1 MSELVQKHASKR
13 ATWWFFYYHF
23 LLYLHFIL
31 GIAGVI
37 VGALVAAGGAL
48 GLSATNISILGVVST
63 VIVGLV
69 SFVQPGRMATVFYD
83 AYWRMRMAV
92 LRSDGSPTAKEDL
105 IEAMT
110 EGYTRIATVQPEALR
125 KYQDATKT
133 VDVSRLS
140 EKRRGELFQRL
151 EELLIEEDA
160 EAEQADKEKALVKVA
175 AVGDGAGS
183 APKA

>member
-1 MSELVQKHASKR
+1 MSDLVTKHASKR
-13 ATWWFFYYHF
+13 ASWWFFYYHF

-37 VGALVAAGGAL
+37 VGALVAAGSAL
-48 GLSATNISILGVVST
+48 NINPTNISLLGVAST

-69 SFVQPGRMATVFYD
+69 SFVQPGRLASVFYD

-92 LRSDGSPTAKEDL
+92 LRSEGSPTAKEDL

-140 EKRRGELFQRL
+140 EDRRSALFQRL
-151 EELLIEEDA
+151 EELLVEEEADA
-160 EAEQADKEKALVKVA
+160 TQSEKAKSVVKVA
-175 AVGDGAGS
+175 TMGDTLGGS
-183 APKA
+183 AS

>member
-63 VIVGLV
+63 V
-69 SFVQPGRMATVFYD
+69 
-83 AYWRMRMAV
+83 
-92 LRSDGSPTAKEDL
+92 SPTAKEDL